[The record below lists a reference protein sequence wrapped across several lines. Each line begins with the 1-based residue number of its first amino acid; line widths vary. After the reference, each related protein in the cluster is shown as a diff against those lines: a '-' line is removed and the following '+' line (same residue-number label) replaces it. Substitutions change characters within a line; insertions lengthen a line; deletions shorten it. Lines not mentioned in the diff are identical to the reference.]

1 MKGADSMLDERQ
13 LKAIELKF
21 KGLDITHIALE
32 VGIARNTFYKWA
44 AMEEFKA
51 ELSRREQE
59 YISSTKLMAAYFAP
73 KAMQGIMY
81 LALKGGSEKVRL
93 DAYSKLL
100 DKIISNANKIDID
113 ATTTDATPKLSE
125 EEIDRQLAQL
135 GYTDK

>member
-1 MKGADSMLDERQ
+1 MLDERQ
-13 LKAIELKF
+13 LKAINLKF
-21 KGLDITHIALE
+21 KGLEVTKIAEE
-32 VGIARNTFYKWA
+32 VGVSRTTLYKWRG
-44 AMEEFKA
+44 MEEFRA
-51 ELSRREQE
+51 EVARREQE
-59 YISSTKLMAAYFAP
+59 YISSTRLMAAYFAP

>member
-1 MKGADSMLDERQ
+1 MLDERQ
-13 LKAIELKF
+13 LKAINLKF
-21 KGLDITHIALE
+21 KGLEVTKIAEE
-32 VGIARNTFYKWA
+32 VGVSRTTFYKWA
-44 AMEEFKA
+44 GTEEFKA
-51 ELSRREQE
+51 EVARREQE